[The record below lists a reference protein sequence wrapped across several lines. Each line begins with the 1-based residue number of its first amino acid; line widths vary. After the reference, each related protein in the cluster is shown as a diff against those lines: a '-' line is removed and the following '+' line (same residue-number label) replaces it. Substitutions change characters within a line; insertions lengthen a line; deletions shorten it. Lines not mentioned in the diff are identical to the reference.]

1 MVQSTGTGIGRA
13 LRSARLRQ
21 GKSLEEASR
30 DTRVRSDYLEALERE
45 DFGRLQGDVYV
56 RGFMTSYARYL
67 GLSPEKVLAAYERV
81 YRRPRPAPAPVE
93 QAPGVGPTEA
103 VILTGGQR
111 RPSWLL
117 AAAAAAVVLIAAA
130 AIGLFSQRNSVP
142 APAADPEP
150 APITERAPSVRLG
163 MVATRPVTV
172 EVRIDGGEPATE
184 QLEEGEALSFEGQ
197 DRINIHLSD
206 GGAVTMEVNGE
217 DLGRPGTSEEP
228 FDKTYYP
235 SDFRE
240 EPSPSPSTPGL

>member
-45 DFGRLQGDVYV
+45 DFGRLRGDVYV

-81 YRRPRPAPAPVE
+81 YRRPPPAPVE

-142 APAADPEP
+142 PPASDPEP
-150 APITERAPSVRLG
+150 APVTERAPSVRIGL
-163 MVATRPVTV
+163 VANRAVTV
-172 EVRIDGGEPATE
+172 KVRIDGGEPATE

-197 DRINIHLSD
+197 DRINIQLSD
-206 GGAVTMEVNGE
+206 GSAVTMEVNGE
-217 DLGRPGTSEEP
+217 DLGRPGTSEAP
-228 FDKTYYP
+228 FQETYYP

-240 EPSPSPSTPGL
+240 EPSPSPSTPGP

>member
-21 GKSLEEASR
+21 GKSLDEASR
-30 DTRVRSDYLEALERE
+30 DTRVRSDYLAALERE
-45 DFGRLQGDVYV
+45 DFGRLRGDVYV
-56 RGFMTSYARYL
+56 RGFLGSYARYL
-67 GLSPEKVLAAYERV
+67 GLSPEKVIAAYERA
-81 YRRPRPAPAPVE
+81 YRRSRPAPAPVE

-103 VILTGGQR
+103 VILTGGNR

-117 AAAAAAVVLIAAA
+117 AAAGAAVVLVAAA

-142 APAADPEP
+142 LPATNPEP
-150 APITERAPSVRLG
+150 APVEPARSVRIGL
-163 MVATRPVTV
+163 VATRPVDV

-184 QLEEGEALSFEGQ
+184 RLEDGEALSFEGQ
-197 DRINIHLSD
+197 DRINIQLSD

-217 DLGRPGTSEEP
+217 DLGQPGPSKMSFERT
-228 FDKTYYP
+228 FYA

-240 EPSPSPSTPGL
+240 ETSPSPSTPGP